1 MSIFWNLQLNQ
12 EESALALFS
21 KRRSGQEEFAL
32 LQELN
37 QVEFVMKMKFSLEF
51 FLKLLSDLE
60 GFVLRLGL
68 SQAGFALKQASV

>member
-1 MSIFWNLQLNQ
+1 MSIFWKLQLNQ
-12 EESALALFS
+12 EESVLVLFS

-32 LQELN
+32 LQGLS

-68 SQAGFALKQASV
+68 SQEGFALKQASG